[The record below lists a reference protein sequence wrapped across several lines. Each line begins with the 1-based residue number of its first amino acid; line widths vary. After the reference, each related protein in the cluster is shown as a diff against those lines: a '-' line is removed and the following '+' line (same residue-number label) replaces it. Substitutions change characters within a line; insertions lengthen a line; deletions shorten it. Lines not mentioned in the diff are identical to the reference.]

1 MVEGPHLI
9 TGPRR
14 TVKLARKLRS
24 EMTLPEVKLWT
35 ELRKR
40 PGGYK
45 FRRQHP
51 AGRFVLDFYCAAVRL
66 AVEVD
71 GQAHDARAAMDRQRS
86 AWLRAQGIATTR
98 IPARTIIEDIE
109 AVVKRL
115 VQICDHRAGSPL
127 HHPADGPPPQIGKD

>member
-1 MVEGPHLI
+1 MI
-9 TGPRR
+9 TGPAR
-14 TVKLARKLRS
+14 TVKLARKLRR

-51 AGRFVLDFYCAAVRL
+51 AGQFVLDFYCAAIRL

-71 GQAHDARAAMDRQRS
+71 GQAHDARVATDKQRS
-86 AWLRAQGIATTR
+86 DWLRTQGIATTR
-98 IPARTIIEDIE
+98 IPARTILEDIE
-109 AVVKRL
+109 AVVTRL

-127 HHPADGPPPQIGKD
+127 HHPADGSSPQIGED